1 MVRCSCLQSYTTK
14 ISIKILFT
22 ILLTMS
28 VIFLYISTIY
38 VAWRN
43 KIYFIYWH
51 CKEWKCGDIMAKKL
65 LTHCGS
71 RGSFKTKTAQLAAID
86 GVGWC
91 YLETQRAKLFL
102 INNAELAFIRTNE
115 INVAHFQGEN
125 YPERLKHCIDGS
137 FYYLLWTN

>member
-1 MVRCSCLQSYTTK
+1 
-14 ISIKILFT
+14 
-22 ILLTMS
+22 
-28 VIFLYISTIY
+28 
-38 VAWRN
+38 
-43 KIYFIYWH
+43 
-51 CKEWKCGDIMAKKL
+51 MAKKL

-137 FYYLLWTN
+137 FYYLLLDKLI